1 MADLIL
7 IPVLALLFVGAKR
20 YDNGFNKDYLSKDN
34 TLALKGACAL
44 SIVLLHIGGVTQA
57 KLLPEITAFAVS
69 VFFFLSGYG
78 MITALK
84 NKGDSY
90 LNKFIQR
97 HTIKLAI
104 PYFVAALIYVI
115 YFRYAQGNLGFK
127 YYDEYT
133 VSFKGI
139 VSAFFEHGY
148 TIVVNSWFVIVL
160 FVFYLFFYISF
171 KKCKNME
178 EGIGFFSL
186 LVIAFTVLMFYL
198 AQFKGWYTAWYMQ
211 NFSIIIGT
219 LYGYKK
225 ELIDKVIKSHKGT
238 VVSVLGVILFSLLAA
253 FGVLKYNTD
262 IGGHINTAEY
272 CVLTCII
279 PICVAVA
286 YSSIQ
291 IGCKKIWGGIGKVSF
306 ELYLIHGLF
315 YYMFQ
320 MGRLKIEN
328 KLVFCIC
335 VIAASLVASF
345 ILNIINKYL
354 VKLLQKLFRC

>member
-127 YYDEYT
+127 YYDEYK

-160 FVFYLFFYISF
+160 FVFLFV
-171 KKCKNME
+171 
-178 EGIGFFSL
+178 L
-186 LVIAFTVLMFYL
+186 LYQL
-198 AQFKGWYTAWYMQ
+198 
-211 NFSIIIGT
+211 
-219 LYGYKK
+219 
-225 ELIDKVIKSHKGT
+225 
-238 VVSVLGVILFSLLAA
+238 
-253 FGVLKYNTD
+253 
-262 IGGHINTAEY
+262 
-272 CVLTCII
+272 
-279 PICVAVA
+279 
-286 YSSIQ
+286 
-291 IGCKKIWGGIGKVSF
+291 
-306 ELYLIHGLF
+306 
-315 YYMFQ
+315 
-320 MGRLKIEN
+320 
-328 KLVFCIC
+328 
-335 VIAASLVASF
+335 
-345 ILNIINKYL
+345 
-354 VKLLQKLFRC
+354 

>member
-127 YYDEYT
+127 YYDEYK

-148 TIVVNSWFVIVL
+148 TIVVN
-160 FVFYLFFYISF
+160 YLFFICSF
-171 KKCKNME
+171 TSALRNVKTWK
-178 EGIGFFSL
+178 
-186 LVIAFTVLMFYL
+186 
-198 AQFKGWYTAWYMQ
+198 
-211 NFSIIIGT
+211 
-219 LYGYKK
+219 
-225 ELIDKVIKSHKGT
+225 
-238 VVSVLGVILFSLLAA
+238 
-253 FGVLKYNTD
+253 
-262 IGGHINTAEY
+262 
-272 CVLTCII
+272 
-279 PICVAVA
+279 
-286 YSSIQ
+286 
-291 IGCKKIWGGIGKVSF
+291 KVSAF
-306 ELYLIHGLF
+306 SVCL
-315 YYMFQ
+315 
-320 MGRLKIEN
+320 
-328 KLVFCIC
+328 
-335 VIAASLVASF
+335 
-345 ILNIINKYL
+345 
-354 VKLLQKLFRC
+354 

>member
-1 MADLIL
+1 M
-7 IPVLALLFVGAKR
+7 
-20 YDNGFNKDYLSKDN
+20 
-34 TLALKGACAL
+34 
-44 SIVLLHIGGVTQA
+44 
-57 KLLPEITAFAVS
+57 
-69 VFFFLSGYG
+69 
-78 MITALK
+78 
-84 NKGDSY
+84 
-90 LNKFIQR
+90 
-97 HTIKLAI
+97 
-104 PYFVAALIYVI
+104 
-115 YFRYAQGNLGFK
+115 
-127 YYDEYT
+127 
-133 VSFKGI
+133 
-139 VSAFFEHGY
+139 
-148 TIVVNSWFVIVL
+148 
-160 FVFYLFFYISF
+160 
-171 KKCKNME
+171 
-178 EGIGFFSL
+178 
-186 LVIAFTVLMFYL
+186 
-198 AQFKGWYTAWYMQ
+198 
-211 NFSIIIGT
+211 
-219 LYGYKK
+219 
-225 ELIDKVIKSHKGT
+225 
-238 VVSVLGVILFSLLAA
+238 FSLLAA

-291 IGCKKIWGGIGKVSF
+291 IGCKKIWGGIGKISF